1 MPSVG
6 PMEILLV
13 LVIALF
19 VFGPNR
25 LPELGKQ
32 LGRSIREF
40 RNAARN
46 LSREMGVED
55 LGEDLKGLRDA
66 RGKLGETMRR
76 ELGLDELGEF
86 PALPTDVEPDA
97 AAATASPPPVASP
110 PQEPVA
116 ADPVPA
122 EGHAASADG
131 SAAPTPSEPA

>member
-25 LPELGKQ
+25 LPQIGRQ

-46 LSREMGVED
+46 LSREMGMED
-55 LGEDLKGLRDA
+55 LGEDLKGLNEA
-66 RGKLGETMRR
+66 RGKFGETIRR

-86 PALPTDVEPDA
+86 PALPTDLEPDA
-97 AAATASPPPVASP
+97 IKSPAQQPSAAPPPAP
-110 PQEPVA
+110 AQ
-116 ADPVPA
+116 A
-122 EGHAASADG
+122 EGGLAKSAGESVDG
-131 SAAPTPSEPA
+131 SAASTPSEPA

>member
-25 LPELGKQ
+25 LPQIGRQ

-55 LGEDLKGLRDA
+55 LGEHLKGLNEA
-66 RGKLGETMRR
+66 RGKFGETIRH

-86 PALPTDVEPDA
+86 PALPTDVEPDVSKA
-97 AAATASPPPVASP
+97 ETAPAGASPPPA
-110 PQEPVA
+110 
-116 ADPVPA
+116 PVPA
-122 EGHAASADG
+122 DHALAESDAASADR
-131 SAAPTPSEPA
+131 SAATTPSEPG